1 MNPLIYFTADTG
13 FHPIENY
20 DDSKEIILTIYS
32 AIGFSVAMLVL
43 AASPGPGVFATIARA
58 LASGFRPSLAMICG
72 IVLGD
77 VIFLLFAAFGL
88 AMVARSLGN
97 LFFIVKICGGA
108 YLIWL
113 GIKIWL
119 EKPRLAHANQN
130 LNTQS
135 RWGNVATGLVIT
147 LSNPKVILFYCGFLP
162 TFLDLSALTFIDLVM
177 VVTIITIVL
186 GCVLGTYAFLASR
199 ARRMFTNQQAVRR
212 LHRAAGGVMVATGVA
227 IAVRS

>member
-1 MNPLIYFTADTG
+1 MTF
-13 FHPIENY
+13 
-20 DDSKEIILTIYS
+20 YS

-58 LASGFRPSLAMICG
+58 LASGFRPSLVVICG

-113 GIKIWL
+113 GVRIWF
-119 EKPRLAHANQN
+119 EKPRPVTPNQN
-130 LNTQS
+130 VNTHS
-135 RWGNVATGLVIT
+135 RWGNFVTGLVIT

-162 TFLDLSALTFIDLVM
+162 TFLDLSALTLIDLVI

-199 ARRMFTNQQAVRR
+199 ARRMFTNQQALRR
-212 LHRAAGGVMVATGVA
+212 LNRGAGGVMVATGVA

>member
-1 MNPLIYFTADTG
+1 
-13 FHPIENY
+13 
-20 DDSKEIILTIYS
+20 LTIYS

-43 AASPGPGVFATIARA
+43 AASPGPGVFATVARA
-58 LASGFRPSLAMICG
+58 LASGFRPSFAVICG

-88 AMVARSLGN
+88 SMVARALGN
-97 LFFIVKICGGA
+97 MFFIVKICGGA

-113 GIKIWL
+113 GVRIWL
-119 EKPRLAHANQN
+119 KKPEPVTGNQN
-130 LNTQS
+130 QNIHSQ
-135 RWGNVATGLVIT
+135 WGNFASGLVIT

-162 TFLDLSALTFIDLVM
+162 TFLDLSALTFIDLAI

-199 ARRMFTNQQAVRR
+199 ARRMFTNRQAVRR
-212 LHRAAGGVMVATGVA
+212 LNRAAGGVMVAAGIA